1 MLQSGSC
8 NACKKSDDIGRNAR
22 LEEAFLIDQKVYS
35 LIKVAEKGSYTRAAN
50 SLGLTQPAVS
60 QHIRMLEDELQVRL
74 FEHSHNQIHLTAEGE
89 VAVDYAKRLVSLE
102 ENMYRAVKNEKQ
114 KITSLTVGISHTMEC
129 SKVVGALASF
139 ADRDAGMMIKIITE
153 STVSLYRKL
162 RNLELDFAVV
172 AGRSADAGLQY
183 IQMDTDSLVLAVA
196 PDHPLAQKETI
207 TIDELKKE
215 QLILR
220 LPTSNTM
227 RLFTANLVSQN
238 LSLEDFNVIL
248 ELDNIATI
256 KDLIRRNFGVSILA
270 KSACLDEL
278 KKHKLEVL
286 SIENL
291 SMNREINLVCRSDYE
306 HPELPE
312 KIVQIYKN
320 I

>member
-1 MLQSGSC
+1 
-8 NACKKSDDIGRNAR
+8 
-22 LEEAFLIDQKVYS
+22 
-35 LIKVAEKGSYTRAAN
+35 
-50 SLGLTQPAVS
+50 
-60 QHIRMLEDELQVRL
+60 
-74 FEHSHNQIHLTAEGE
+74 
-89 VAVDYAKRLVSLE
+89 
-102 ENMYRAVKNEKQ
+102 MYRAVKNEKQ

-196 PDHPLAQKETI
+196 PDHPLAQKGTI